1 MRDASRVLL
10 GAVLAVVLIGGGW
23 FGWKTFHTRYVV
35 ETNDDGAA
43 VAKVVSIAF
52 HDAKT
57 LKVRSATGMV
67 QSTATDS
74 RWGGMLNSSRVV
86 KAPFSVDY
94 FLDLSKFSAKDM
106 RWDADARTLTI
117 RVPEIRVGDVNID
130 ESRATLVQT
139 GGVFVTR
146 SARVGPGA
154 WSRPEGGREARLSAP
169 GARDRAAAGGI
180 ADGRPAG
187 GGAYRCKGRPRALS
201 RRARPADPLRADG
214 PQPLGERSFGP
225 FALSP
230 ARLSEREPESPYP

>member
-1 MRDASRVLL
+1 MRDASRILL

-57 LKVRSATGMV
+57 LKVRSATGTV

-146 SARVGPGA
+146 SAGELLTRRASGRAHGLAQKEAEKPDYLRQAREIGRRQVASLMAAPLEAAHIDVKGVRVLYPNEPDQPIPFVPMDH
-154 WSRPEGGREARLSAP
+154 SRSMNEVLG
-169 GARDRAAAGGI
+169 
-180 ADGRPAG
+180 
-187 GGAYRCKGRPRALS
+187 LS
-201 RRARPADPLRADG
+201 R
-214 PQPLGERSFGP
+214 
-225 FALSP
+225 
-230 ARLSEREPESPYP
+230 